1 MPCSCGNG
9 ASFKGAGGKD
19 LITCVGDV
27 RVERRTYRCKTC
39 ASATPAAVKTPFD
52 VWAGLQ
58 SDHLTPRT
66 RRLAALAGSTWS
78 FDEASVKLKEMCGLR
93 LSDQTIRRAC
103 DKAGAA
109 AQQWLTSSPASVEPV
124 KAAAGEAEMYT
135 DGAMVNTRE
144 GWREIRLTVLAKREP
159 GAPAQPSQWHE
170 RELPAPSARVAQ
182 AAIAAADQIGQTM
195 AQTAQRA
202 GLPQGRGLS
211 VLGDGAKW
219 IWNQC
224 GLHLPHAEQSLDVLH
239 LSQHVHDAGKTIHG
253 EGSDPARRFAEDHLM
268 GLLRDGAGH
277 LSRRLL
283 PMLQQA
289 GGERDP
295 NAPPT
300 ASALRN
306 LMTYLWPNRHRLAY
320 ADRLKRG
327 LPIGSGL
334 VEGGCKTI
342 IGRRLKLNSARWNP
356 NSAERIAALRCV
368 DYSNLWKEFWTSQA
382 A

>member
-1 MPCSCGNG
+1 MPCACGHT
-9 ASFKGAGGKD
+9 ASFKRQRGKD
-19 LITCVGDV
+19 LISCVGDV
-27 RVERRTYRCKTC
+27 RVDRRTYRCKSC
-39 ASATPAAVKTPFD
+39 GASTPAKVKTPFD

-78 FDEASVKLKEMCGLR
+78 FDEASVKLKELCGVR

-109 AQQWLTSSPASVEPV
+109 ARQWLEDSPAAIEPV
-124 KAAAGEAEMYT
+124 RQAKGEAEMYT
-135 DGAMVNTRE
+135 DGTMVNTRE
-144 GWREIRLTVLAKREP
+144 GWREIRLTALAKREP
-159 GAPAQPSQWHE
+159 AAPAEPPQWDQ
-170 RELPAPSARVAQ
+170 RVLPAPTARLAQ
-182 AAIAAADQIGQTM
+182 ASLAPADAVGRAM
-195 AQTAQRA
+195 AKTASRA
-202 GLPQGRGLS
+202 GLEQGLNMS
-211 VLGDGAKW
+211 VLADGAKW

-224 GLHLPHAEQSLDVLH
+224 GQRLPRAEQSLDVFH
-239 LSQHVHDAGKTIHG
+239 LSQHLHDAGKAIHG
-253 EGSDPARRFAEDHLM
+253 EGSEPARRFAEDHLL

-283 PMLQQA
+283 PMIQQA
-289 GGERDP
+289 RAAG
-295 NAPPT
+295 A
-300 ASALRN
+300 ACQSAALRD
-306 LMTYLWPNRHRLAY
+306 LIAYLWPNRHRLDY
-320 ADRLKRG
+320 ASRLRRG

-356 NSAERIAALRCV
+356 QRAENMAALRCV
-368 DYSNLWKEFWTSQA
+368 DYSDRWSAFWASEA